1 MVLYNSSVVSQV
13 FNVRSTQRLTPG
25 KGPTTKLDP
34 LGFPLTPGNQTP
46 SDPKAG
52 TGASALTT
60 QAGLLSVAVT
70 NVQAQ
75 QTPPAA
81 ARAVDEQADSAVR
94 KAVLYFGPSGHN
106 PRLFIGFRYV
116 LGYVIA
122 PEFLI
127 SNLLISGTKST
138 SMLVGALKSST
149 RWKTI
154 AQASVSQHGMRFTS
168 TPRSF
173 ARSTSK
179 SLSSAPLPRVE
190 VLH

>member
-1 MVLYNSSVVSQV
+1 MVLWNSSIVSQV

-46 SDPKAG
+46 SAG
-52 TGASALTT
+52 PGASAPTT

-116 LGYVIA
+116 FCYVIA

-127 SNLLISGTKST
+127 C
-138 SMLVGALKSST
+138 
-149 RWKTI
+149 
-154 AQASVSQHGMRFTS
+154 
-168 TPRSF
+168 
-173 ARSTSK
+173 
-179 SLSSAPLPRVE
+179 
-190 VLH
+190 